1 MRQITLASQ
10 GSFERYGKKTRR
22 EKFLE
27 EMDSILPWSEL
38 ESLIEAHYPKQG
50 NGRPPLGLN
59 MMLRIYF
66 LQHWFNLSDPAA
78 EEALYDSPALRRF
91 AGVDLGRAAAPD
103 ETTILNFRHLLERHD
118 LCGAMLDAVNH
129 YLEDRGIRIGTGTIV
144 DATIIHAPSS
154 TKNASGRRDPE
165 MHQTRKGNQ
174 WFFGMKAHIGVDSR
188 QGHVHSVCSTAASVA
203 DKHMLPDL
211 LHGKE
216 RKVWGDGA
224 YQGQGEAIR
233 EAAPQAQDMT
243 SRRTRYKQAVDQLQR
258 RKNRTKARVRAKA
271 SVPHPEARLRIR
283 EGAFPGLE
291 EEPRSPV
298 RRLRPGES
306 LHAPQTAG
314 PAGGVVSPQSAEVL
328 SPGQEQGPITLFC
341 SHGKPT
347 RLRFICK

>member
-27 EMDSILPWSEL
+27 EMDEIMPWAQL
-38 ESLIEAHYPKQG
+38 QSLIEPYYPKEG
-50 NGRPPLGLN
+50 NGRPPVGLGI
-59 MMLRIYF
+59 MLRIYF
-66 LQHWFNLSDPAA
+66 LQQWFNLSDPAA

-91 AGVDLGRAAAPD
+91 AGVDLGRAPAPD

-154 TKNASGRRDPE
+154 TKNATGSRDPE

-174 WFFGMKAHIGVDSR
+174 WYFGMKAHIGVDSKE
-188 QGHVHSVCSTAASVA
+188 GHVHSVCSTAASVA

-211 LHGKE
+211 LHGHE
-216 RKVWGDGA
+216 RKVWGDGG

-233 EAAPQAQDMT
+233 AAAPHAQDMT
-243 SRRTRYKQAVDQLQR
+243 SRRTRYGKRVDELQR
-258 RKNRTKARVRAKA
+258 RKNRTKARVRAK
-271 SVPHPEARLRIR
+271 VEHPFRILKRVFGFVKVRFRGLKKNHDHLCAAFALVNLYMHRKRLAPL
-283 EGAFPGLE
+283 GA
-291 EEPRSPV
+291 
-298 RRLRPGES
+298 
-306 LHAPQTAG
+306 
-314 PAGGVVSPQSAEVL
+314 
-328 SPGQEQGPITLFC
+328 
-341 SHGKPT
+341 
-347 RLRFICK
+347 

>member
-27 EMDSILPWSEL
+27 EMDRVMPWVEL
-38 ESLIEAHYPKQG
+38 ESLIEPHYPKEG

-59 MMLRIYF
+59 IMLRIYF
-66 LQHWFNLSDPAA
+66 LQHWFNLSDPAG

-103 ETTILNFRHLLERHD
+103 ETTILNFRHMLERHD

-154 TKNASGRRDPE
+154 TKNATGRRDPA

-243 SRRTRYKQAVDQLQR
+243 SRRTRYKQAVDELQR
-258 RKNRTKARVRAKA
+258 RKNRTKARVRAK
-271 SVPHPEARLRIR
+271 VEHPFRILKRVFGFVKVRFRGLKKNHDHLCAAFALVNVYMHRNRLD
-283 EGAFPGLE
+283 PL
-291 EEPRSPV
+291 
-298 RRLRPGES
+298 
-306 LHAPQTAG
+306 
-314 PAGGVVSPQSAEVL
+314 AE
-328 SPGQEQGPITLFC
+328 
-341 SHGKPT
+341 
-347 RLRFICK
+347 